1 MIVFVTKYLL
11 PKNIRGITIFP
22 FVFLKHKE
30 DAANKTLLNHEKIH
44 LKQQVELLILPFY
57 IWYFVEFLAKLAI
70 YKNKNKAYKNISF
83 EREAYRF
90 DNNLDYLN
98 TRKRFEFIKYL

>member
-11 PKNIRGITIFP
+11 PQNIRGITIFP
-22 FVFLKHKE
+22 FVFLKHKK
-30 DAANKTLLNHEKIH
+30 DVANKTLLNHEKIH
-44 LKQQVELLILPFY
+44 LQQQVELLILPFY
-57 IWYFVEFLAKLAI
+57 LWYFVEFLVKLAI

-98 TRKRFEFIKYL
+98 TRKRFGFIKYL

>member
-11 PKNIRGITIFP
+11 PKNIRGITLFP
-22 FVFLKHKE
+22 FVLLKHRA
-30 DAANKTLLNHEKIH
+30 DIGNKVLLNHEKIH
-44 LKQQVELLILPFY
+44 LQQQVELLILPFY
-57 IWYFVEFLAKLAI
+57 IWYFVEFLVKLAI

-90 DNNLDYLN
+90 DNDLDYLN
-98 TRKRFEFIKYL
+98 TRKIFEFIKYL